1 MKTYRLT
8 YSTSVTV
15 SIEVDARNENAA
27 IARADELVHL
37 RLCRTCSQTMDPSKT
52 YTLETVEVTQQ
63 APRKLLA
70 LS

>member
-15 SIEVDARNENAA
+15 AVEVDARDENAA
-27 IARADELVHL
+27 ISRADELVHL
-37 RLCRTCSQTMDPSKT
+37 RLCQACSQTMDPSKT
-52 YTLETVEVTQQ
+52 YTLETVEVARQ
-63 APRKLLA
+63 APRKLSA